1 MKRLTTYLAISLLL
15 SSLAGCTLEQKLA
28 SSFVKTGINDD
39 FLLME
44 PGYLFK
50 YNLKT
55 YEVPELDSIPEEL
68 RDSILIEKS
77 LFLRSINDSVLIKTF
92 SDRFVAGLKK
102 YNINIYP
109 ENYLDTFLATGRTAN
124 VLHLAQFSLEEYVHP
139 YSQEEVVDEE
149 IVVIDGI
156 DLNALNFNIWLEL
169 SPLNYQGKQKVL
181 FGTDYLLDGLQG
193 MLKQYFFTGEMS
205 FDFTIDTIRLG
216 QVYKF
221 AGEFGER
228 TAGYL
233 YDYYLNKYITENLP
247 ADYQFERYYYHY
259 DPVRNRVYPVEPEE
273 SLIELRK

>member
-28 SSFVKTGINDD
+28 SSFVKTGIKDD

-139 YSQEEVVDEE
+139 YTREEVVDEE

-205 FDFTIDTIRLG
+205 FDFTIDTIRLA

-233 YDYYLNKYITENLP
+233 YDYYLNRYITENLP

-259 DPVRNRVYPVEPEE
+259 DPVRNSVYPVEPEE